1 MLSLSHSD
9 SPHLSNAGYDP
20 AHPPLVVSLL
30 PEPPHQLY
38 LPAPTLR
45 AADLLNFERVLLRR
59 RAFYQHECV
68 EAFVW
73 FLRIRNGDIA
83 MFWDR
88 GLPDV
93 F

>member
-1 MLSLSHSD
+1 ML
-9 SPHLSNAGYDP
+9 AMI
-20 AHPPLVVSLL
+20 LL
-30 PEPPHQLY
+30 PEPPRQFY

-59 RAFYQHECV
+59 RAFYQYECV
-68 EAFVW
+68 EASVW
-73 FLRIRNGDIA
+73 FLHIRNGDIV

-93 F
+93 YLV